1 MGAPLLLL
9 IGAVAGVSSRA
20 LAAVPPPAPD
30 CEAVERTAL
39 GAQRSQLKA
48 TADRLT
54 VVLLGEVHTSAA
66 DHAWQLAT
74 LELLAQGR
82 RPLALGVE
90 MVPAPRQ
97 AVLTRYVNGQL
108 DEVGLLAGV
117 DWPAIWGHDPELYL
131 PLLRWARGAGVPLL
145 ALNVEPE
152 VVRRVRRQGLAAVS
166 LAERE
171 GIGPPAPA
179 GVAYRQQLRA
189 AWQAHGPLGASIS
202 PGGEVDLE
210 RFIDSQLLRDRAMAE
225 RLATAHKRDP
235 HRLLVALMG
244 RGHLEAEGGVPGQLR
259 QLGLGPVAVLQ
270 RPEPPAGCG
279 PPPPGARLGAYLES
293 ADGAVWVRR
302 VAAGSVAAAAG
313 LRPGDRLL
321 AVNGEPVER
330 AGQVIRRVREQPAG
344 VPLRLTIEREGRRWQ
359 LELRLAPAGPAD
371 WPGRMGAAPPFNQ
384 PVAR

>member
-1 MGAPLLLL
+1 
-9 IGAVAGVSSRA
+9 
-20 LAAVPPPAPD
+20 
-30 CEAVERTAL
+30 
-39 GAQRSQLKA
+39 
-48 TADRLT
+48 
-54 VVLLGEVHTSAA
+54 
-66 DHAWQLAT
+66 
-74 LELLAQGR
+74 
-82 RPLALGVE
+82 
-90 MVPAPRQ
+90 
-97 AVLTRYVNGQL
+97 
-108 DEVGLLAGV
+108 
-117 DWPAIWGHDPELYL
+117 
-131 PLLRWARGAGVPLL
+131 
-145 ALNVEPE
+145 
-152 VVRRVRRQGLAAVS
+152 
-166 LAERE
+166 
-171 GIGPPAPA
+171 
-179 GVAYRQQLRA
+179 
-189 AWQAHGPLGASIS
+189 
-202 PGGEVDLE
+202 
-210 RFIDSQLLRDRAMAE
+210 
-225 RLATAHKRDP
+225 
-235 HRLLVALMG
+235 VALMG

-371 WPGRMGAAPPFNQ
+371 WPGRMGAAPPLNQ